1 MRLPALRRSALPSRR
16 GAIAIQCGFYA
27 LETGTPEHLGFVVT
41 RRRGLFHMKKV
52 LLVTFAS
59 LTLVS
64 VAACGK
70 GKGKAPPVVAPIA
83 APVVTKG

>member
-1 MRLPALRRSALPSRR
+1 
-16 GAIAIQCGFYA
+16 
-27 LETGTPEHLGFVVT
+27 
-41 RRRGLFHMKKV
+41 MKKV

-70 GKGKAPPVVAPIA
+70 GKGKAPPVVAPVA